1 MIVPMMNIRE
11 MSVGVCLLLVR
22 MPMRVLDP
30 WFNRCVMLVLVVFVM
45 DMLVFVLQPWVLVF
59 MLVTL
64 REV

>member
-1 MIVPMMNIRE
+1 M
-11 MSVGVCLLLVR
+11 R